1 LTPIAG
7 TVVGKNPQGSTNLD
21 ITVSGDSK
29 YVFTL
34 NSHSGTIGVFAIQS
48 NGELSSVDEIGGL
61 PQSVGM
67 NGIAAL

>member
-1 LTPIAG
+1 M
-7 TVVGKNPQGSTNLD
+7 NPEGSTNLD
-21 ITVSGDSK
+21 ITVSSDCK

-34 NSHSGTIGVFAIQS
+34 NSGSGTFGVFAIQ
-48 NGELSSVDEIGGL
+48 NTGMLDNVEEIGGL